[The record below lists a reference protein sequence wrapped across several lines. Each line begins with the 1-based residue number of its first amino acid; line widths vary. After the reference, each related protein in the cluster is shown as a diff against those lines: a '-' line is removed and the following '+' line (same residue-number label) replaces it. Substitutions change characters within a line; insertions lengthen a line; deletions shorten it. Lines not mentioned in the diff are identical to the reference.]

1 MDSQTRRFIEV
12 ASAYYLEYKT
22 QAEIARSLG
31 ISRSMVSRYLTSA
44 RELGLV
50 QIHIA
55 SLGTQDN
62 DLRQIALEA
71 FPHLQEVV
79 IAPTH
84 GNAPDALRSMIGRF
98 AANYLKRILRTGMRV
113 AIGCGHT
120 LHAMAA
126 ALKTVDVVNISV
138 VQAMGNIGHEAHS
151 LDYNEIARA
160 VAIALHAKLYYVS
173 APAILGV
180 NSGSAQALVNAN
192 PTLLHALNLARTAD
206 IIVVGIGSIDSDML
220 YVRSGLIQEEELNA
234 VRHNAV
240 GDICGRFFNIDG
252 VPQPSPF
259 EDRIVGVD
267 LDDLRRARFAIGVA
281 GCEDKVQ
288 PILGALRGGFI
299 NTLIT
304 DEITLRNI
312 LEQR

>member
-1 MDSQTRRFIEV
+1 MDSQTQRFIDV
-12 ASAYYLEYKT
+12 ARAYYLEDKT

-55 SLGTQDN
+55 SLGTQCD
-62 DLRQIALEA
+62 DLRDAAMAA
-71 FPHLQEVV
+71 FPHLHDIV

-84 GNAPDALRSMIGRF
+84 GNAPDALRTMIGRF
-98 AANYLKRILRTGMRV
+98 AANYLKRILRTGMRI
-113 AIGCGHT
+113 ALGCGRT

-126 ALKTVDVVNISV
+126 SLKTVDVLNVSI

-160 VAIALHAKLYYVS
+160 VATALNGKLYYVS
-173 APAILGV
+173 APAILGI
-180 NSGSAQALVNAN
+180 NSGSALALVNAN
-192 PTLLHALNLARTAD
+192 PTLLYALNLARTAD
-206 IIVVGIGSIDSDML
+206 IFVVGIGSLDSDML
-220 YVRSGLIQEEELNA
+220 YVRSGLIQEGELNA
-234 VRHNAV
+234 IRPGAV
-240 GDICGRFFNIDG
+240 GDICGRFYSADG
-252 VPQPSPF
+252 TPQPSPF

-267 LDDLRRARFAIGVA
+267 LDDLRRARHAIGVA
-281 GCEDKVQ
+281 GGDDKVQ

-304 DEITLRNI
+304 DETTLRSI
-312 LEQR
+312 LERR